1 MSRTYIRDRSFY
13 VERKKILDI
22 QPLLVKKVGISVSKV
37 DFEDKVVD
45 DDVVNILV
53 VEICAEDVSG
63 LVDVSEDE
71 KIDKKEKN

>member
-1 MSRTYIRDRSFY
+1 
-13 VERKKILDI
+13 
-22 QPLLVKKVGISVSKV
+22 LLVKKVGISVSKV

-63 LVDVSEDE
+63 LVDVSSLV
-71 KIDKKEKN
+71 KKVGLLDI